1 MSRPSFYSP
10 EEFAAQ
16 TGLSIA
22 TVRRYIDKG
31 KVPSVQPAGPRGRIL
46 IPSDALDQLAGRV
59 VVEASPAMA
68 LEPAPNAGSRST
80 PARRSGPTPRW
91 RRQANQ

>member
-31 KVPSVQPAGPRGRIL
+31 KLPSVQPGGPRSRIL
-46 IPSDALDQLAGRV
+46 IPADALDQLARRA
-59 VVEASPAMA
+59 VVESSPAAA
-68 LEPAPNAGSRST
+68 LEPVPDPGSRST
-80 PARRSGPTPRW
+80 PTRRPGPTPRW
-91 RRQANQ
+91 RRQANP